1 MTSTVIPQNTL
12 EQITTHLVFPRELP
26 SSSHQHEATLVRL
39 ILETLKTINELPST
53 TMKLLQCFQKLHP
66 LVDATTI
73 ADELKKLEPGEMLGM
88 YVRKQ
93 NSCLVVYHAPKM
105 QPSQSPNE
113 YVVSTFPV
121 KLDKKDIYGF
131 ESDIQ
136 VKKRFFFRCISVAQI
151 QY

>member
-1 MTSTVIPQNTL
+1 MASTKIPQDTL

-26 SSSHQHEATLVRL
+26 SSSHQHEAILIRL
-39 ILETLKTINELPST
+39 MLETLQTINDLPSS

-73 ADELKKLEPGEMLGM
+73 ADELKKLKPGEMLGL

-93 NSCLVVYHAPKM
+93 NSCLVVYAPKM
-105 QPSQSPNE
+105 QTPQSPSE

-121 KLDKKDIYGF
+121 KLNKNDIYDCK
-131 ESDIQ
+131 SDLQ
-136 VKKRFFFRCISVAQI
+136 VKKLVIVS
-151 QY
+151 